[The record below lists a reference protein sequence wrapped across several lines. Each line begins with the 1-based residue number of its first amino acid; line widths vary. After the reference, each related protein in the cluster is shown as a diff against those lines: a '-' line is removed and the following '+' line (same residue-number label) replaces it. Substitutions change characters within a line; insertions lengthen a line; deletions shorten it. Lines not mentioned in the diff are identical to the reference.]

1 MKPAHKSKE
10 IADRLQ
16 VAALPYRLE
25 ADGRISVMLVTSRE
39 TRRWVIPKGWPMPG
53 KRKREAAA
61 QEAFEEA
68 GITGKIAQKPVGSFT
83 YFKRRADH
91 FELVFVKVYPLRV
104 KSELDHWPEK
114 GERERVWFSPEKAA
128 TLVLEPGLAAI
139 LQNFP
144 GRLAER
150 RGGERV

>member
-1 MKPAHKSKE
+1 MKPAHKLKE

-25 ADGRISVMLVTSRE
+25 ADGRVSIMLVTSRE
-39 TRRWVIPKGWPMPG
+39 TRRWVIPKGWPMAG

-68 GITGKIAQKPVGSFT
+68 GIKGEIAKKPIGSFT
-83 YFKRRADH
+83 YFKRRTSH
-91 FELVFVKVYPLRV
+91 FELVWVKVYPLEV
-104 KSELDHWPEK
+104 KRELARWPEQ
-114 GERERVWFSPEKAA
+114 GQRDRVWFSPDEAA
-128 TLVLEPGLAAI
+128 AQVLEPGLAAI

-144 GRLAER
+144 ERLAAL
-150 RGGERV
+150 GRV